1 MAIGLTFLILGIVI
15 LPAGIMYFKQTWN
28 EYKKLTPNKKK
39 IVVLLE
45 MVDMLSFA
53 SLSAWLL
60 FISLICIAFGI
71 IVIYFNYMY

>member
-1 MAIGLTFLILGIVI
+1 MAIGVTFLILGIVI
-15 LPAGIMYFKQTWN
+15 LPAGIIYFKQTWN
-28 EYKKLTPNKKK
+28 EYKELAPNKKK

-71 IVIYFNYMY
+71 IVIFFNYMY